1 MKIAHI
7 ILTSQNGG
15 AEEVFINYIEA
26 CEKLGHENLVIIKND
41 APYFERLKNIK
52 CEIKK
57 TKNIFGYY
65 DFLAICNI
73 KKFLKIFD
81 ADIVFCHIGKSSALT
96 RKAIAKIKNKK
107 IKQISVNHSD
117 NVKRSIGSD
126 IVISVNKKIRQKT
139 IELGQKSD
147 KSFVISN
154 AIEVGEFVEF
164 NNEIDFS
171 KKEKIVIGLIGR
183 FDRTKGFDYV
193 IKSLKLLNN
202 KSDKKFILKIAGDG
216 YFKNELEEL
225 VKSEK
230 IEDDI
235 QFCGWIKDKNQFFSD
250 VDIFCLP
257 SLNETFGIVVLEAMK
272 YKKPIIATNCDGPM
286 EILENEIDGLII
298 DRNSDKL
305 SQNIS
310 DAVLKLVNNSN
321 FANKMVKNSYQ
332 KLHDKYSYQA
342 LEKNIIKIIESLQN

>member
-1 MKIAHI
+1 MKISHI

-26 CEKLGHENLVIIKND
+26 CEKLGHENLAIIKND
-41 APYFERLKNIK
+41 APYFERLNKIK

-65 DFLAICNI
+65 DFLTVYNI
-73 KKFLKIFD
+73 KKFLKNFD
-81 ADIVFCHIGKSSALT
+81 ADIVFCHIGKSSVLT
-96 RKAIAKIKNKK
+96 RKAIVRIKNKK

-126 IVISVNKKIRQKT
+126 IVISVNEKIRQKT

-147 KSFVISN
+147 QSFVISN
-154 AIEVGEFVEF
+154 AIEVGEFVEP
-164 NNEIDFS
+164 NNDIDFS
-171 KKEKIVIGLIGR
+171 KKDKITIGLIGR

-193 IKSLKLLNN
+193 IRSLKLLND

-225 VKSEK
+225 VRFEK
-230 IEDDI
+230 VENYV
-235 QFCGWIKDKNQFFSD
+235 QFCGWIKDKDLFFSD

-257 SLNETFGIVVLEAMK
+257 SLNEPFGIVVLEAMK
-272 YKKPIIATNCDGPM
+272 YNKPIIATNCDGPM

-298 DRNSDKL
+298 DKNSDKL

-310 DAVLKLVNNSN
+310 DAVLKLVNN
-321 FANKMVKNSYQ
+321 FELTNKMVKNSYK
-332 KLHDKYSYQA
+332 KLHYKYSYQA
-342 LEKNIIKIIESLQN
+342 LEKNIIKVIESL